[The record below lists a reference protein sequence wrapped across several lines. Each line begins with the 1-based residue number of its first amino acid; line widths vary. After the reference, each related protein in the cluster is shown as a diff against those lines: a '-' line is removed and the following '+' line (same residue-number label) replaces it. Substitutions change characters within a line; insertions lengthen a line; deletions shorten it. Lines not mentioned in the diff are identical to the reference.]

1 MMTTDTEKLK
11 MHENIFIELSVVVA
25 IAAIVS
31 VIMKVIRQPLIIG
44 YILTGLIVG
53 PSALNLIENNQ
64 TIDVF
69 ASLGVALLLF
79 IIGLGLNP
87 RVIKEVGR
95 VAGIAGLLQV
105 VVIAGIGYLIG
116 LSLDYSR
123 TESLLVGLAL
133 SFSSTIIVLKLLSDK
148 KEQTRLNG
156 KISIGILLVQDL
168 VATLALVFVT
178 ARSEGDFSVSALFS
192 LGLKGLALVLGLWLV
207 SSQILQR
214 LSNFISSSQEL
225 LFLFAI
231 GWGFGIAGLF
241 SVLGFSVELGALFAG
256 VSLSTMPYTQ
266 EVSSRLRPLRDFFIV
281 IFFIALGS
289 TLKLEGL
296 TNYVWPI
303 LLMSAVALLIKP
315 LVFLVILGLSGYTKS
330 TSFKVSTY
338 LSQIS
343 EFSLILLILA
353 STQGLIRPDIISIM
367 TVVAFITIAV
377 SAYTITYNAQLFSFF
392 EKRLSLF
399 ERRKTKADD
408 RKVKKY
414 DMILFGYNKGGQEFV
429 KAMKSMN
436 KKYVV
441 IDYDP
446 EVIDLLENKNI
457 PYIYGDV
464 TDPELLE
471 EVSLTHAKLVVSTV
485 TDYDTNAFLSQWL
498 DKINPSA
505 VFVCTADS
513 AQQASDLYQ
522 QGSDYV
528 MLPHFV
534 GSEKMS
540 SFIKKNGFSK
550 DEFYKFR
557 EKHLQYLET
566 HYS

>member
-1 MMTTDTEKLK
+1 
-11 MHENIFIELSVVVA
+11 MHENIFTELSVIVA
-25 IAAIVS
+25 IAAIIS
-31 VIMKVIRQPLIIG
+31 IIMKLIRQPLIIG
-44 YILTGLIVG
+44 YMLTGIIVG
-53 PSALNLIENNQ
+53 PSVFDLIKNNQ

-87 RVIKEVGR
+87 RVIKEVGK
-95 VAGIAGLLQV
+95 VAGLAGFLQV
-105 VVIAGIGYLIG
+105 GFITAVGYLVG
-116 LSLDYSR
+116 LSFGYSK
-123 TESLLVGLAL
+123 TESMLVGLAL

-168 VATLALVFVT
+168 VATLALVFVA
-178 ARSEGDFSVSALFS
+178 ARSEGDFSLTTLAS
-192 LGLKGLALVLGLWLV
+192 LGLKGLALVIGLWLF
-207 SSQILQR
+207 SSLILQK
-214 LSNFISSSQEL
+214 LSKFISSSQEL

-231 GWGFGIAGLF
+231 GWGFGIATLF
-241 SVLGFSVELGALFAG
+241 SQLGFSLELGALFAG
-256 VSLSTMPYTQ
+256 VSLATMPYAQ

-281 IFFIALGS
+281 IFFISLGS
-289 TLKLEGL
+289 TLQISGL
-296 TNYVWPI
+296 TTYIGPI
-303 LLMSAVALLIKP
+303 VLLTAVALMLKP
-315 LVFLVILGLSGYTKS
+315 LIFMIIMGLSGYTKS
-330 TSFKVSTY
+330 TSFKVSSY

-343 EFSLILLILA
+343 EFSLILLVLA
-353 STQGLIRPDIISIM
+353 YQQGLIRQEIIAIM
-367 TVVAFITIAV
+367 TIVAFVSIAV
-377 SAYTITYNAQLFSFF
+377 SAYSITYNAQLYSFF
-392 EKRLSLF
+392 EKKLSLF

-414 DMILFGYNKGGQEFV
+414 DMILFGYNKGGQEFI
-429 KAMKSMN
+429 KAMKAMN
-436 KKYVV
+436 KKFVV

-485 TDYDTNAFLSQWL
+485 TDFETNAFLSKWL
-498 DKINPSA
+498 DKVNPGA